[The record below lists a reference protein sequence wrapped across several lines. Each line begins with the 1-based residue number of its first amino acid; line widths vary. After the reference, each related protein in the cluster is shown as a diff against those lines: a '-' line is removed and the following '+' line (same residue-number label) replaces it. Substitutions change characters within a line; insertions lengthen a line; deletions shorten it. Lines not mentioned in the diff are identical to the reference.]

1 MELIKATIE
10 DTKTVADI
18 YESVKRGEFS
28 VWNENY
34 PTLEDALRD
43 EAANCLY
50 ILRENGDTIGCI
62 SVEPVAEDDD
72 LPFWKINDGTHRE
85 VSRVAVRPDHQG
97 KGYARKMTEMLI
109 NKLKSEGVSSVH
121 LLAAKKNLPAVNT
134 YRSLGFEFIG
144 ECFRYGADY
153 FVCEK
158 IL

>member
-1 MELIKATIE
+1 M
-10 DTKTVADI
+10 
-18 YESVKRGEFS
+18 
-28 VWNENY
+28 
-34 PTLEDALRD
+34 
-43 EAANCLY
+43 
-50 ILRENGDTIGCI
+50 
-62 SVEPVAEDDD
+62 
-72 LPFWKINDGTHRE
+72 
-85 VSRVAVRPDHQG
+85 SRVAVRPDHQG

>member
-18 YESVKRGEFS
+18 YESVKGGEFS

-50 ILRENGDTIGCI
+50 ILREDGETIGCI

-97 KGYARKMTEMLI
+97 KGYARRMTEMLI
-109 NKLKSEGVSSVH
+109 NILKSEGVSSVH

-134 YRSLGFEFIG
+134 YRSLGFDFIG